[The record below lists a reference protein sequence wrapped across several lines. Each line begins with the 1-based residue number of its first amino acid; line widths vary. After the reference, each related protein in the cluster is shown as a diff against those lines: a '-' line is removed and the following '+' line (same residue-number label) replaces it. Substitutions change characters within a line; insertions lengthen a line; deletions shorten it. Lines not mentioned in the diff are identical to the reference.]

1 MKQKQKYLLPLITPL
16 LIGAAVQAG
25 VITNYYD
32 GFEGTGNGAN
42 LNTRPAPE
50 GTLTANWFSRAAIK
64 TTGSAVTITDGAG
77 DNPSNA
83 SLGFTAEAGK
93 IYALSADLNN
103 ISTASF
109 DSVWL
114 GFRDDRSGTAAFTT
128 NNATAARVFRRAD
141 GDYTIRTEDGTG
153 SLVETSG
160 SGTMKLVLD
169 TTESAWT
176 ITTYW
181 NDELAGATYTYTENP
196 DITHVGFGFSG
207 GGVEEPTQFDNTV
220 NNFSLTVI
228 PEPSTLG
235 LLTASSAGLLLLR
248 RLLI

>member
-93 IYALSADLNN
+93 IYALSASRNPG
-103 ISTASF
+103 IH
-109 DSVWL
+109 
-114 GFRDDRSGTAAFTT
+114 RRSAPA
-128 NNATAARVFRRAD
+128 
-141 GDYTIRTEDGTG
+141 E
-153 SLVETSG
+153 
-160 SGTMKLVLD
+160 
-169 TTESAWT
+169 
-176 ITTYW
+176 
-181 NDELAGATYTYTENP
+181 
-196 DITHVGFGFSG
+196 
-207 GGVEEPTQFDNTV
+207 
-220 NNFSLTVI
+220 
-228 PEPSTLG
+228 
-235 LLTASSAGLLLLR
+235 
-248 RLLI
+248 RLLYTARIRSTFSHRN